1 MGAGKQLAV
10 TSAITDRIQVI
21 DVDTHISE
29 PEDVWTSRVSA
40 KWGDQ
45 IPHVVKA
52 GAAGATGGADVVAK
66 VSIDRAADDDIWVVN
81 GKPGMPTALLAWSGH
96 DQHWPGHPHTLADA
110 HLAASNAEARLKL
123 MDEVGVY
130 ANLLFPNVGGSRQY
144 LNIARNE
151 PDLALECCRA
161 YNDFLTEWCSADPNR
176 LLAQVSLPLWDL
188 DACVTEI
195 ERNAAAGHKS
205 VMMTYQPD
213 GYDLPWL
220 ADPHWDPIWNAT
232 QDAGLP
238 ITFHIDAGREM
249 NVWPDYDSAT
259 HLVKLTIMSFLG
271 NTDAISEVIFSGLC
285 HRYPDLDF
293 VSVESGIGYIPYLLE
308 SMDWQWINLGLDKV
322 HPERDL
328 LPSEYFHRQ
337 VYGSFWFEQD
347 SALRII
353 DLIQDNVMYETD
365 FPHPTSITPGA
376 FEFSETASEN
386 LDRKFDSSGIS
397 EEILRKVLHDNAARV
412 YNLE

>member
-1 MGAGKQLAV
+1 MAA
-10 TSAITDRIQVI
+10 AITDRIKVI

-29 PEDVWTSRVSA
+29 PEDLWTSRVSA
-40 KWGDQ
+40 KWGDR

-52 GAAGATGGADVVAK
+52 GASGATGDAPIVQSINIDRGADN
-66 VSIDRAADDDIWVVN
+66 DIWLID

-110 HLAASNAEARLKL
+110 HQAASVAEARLKL
-123 MDEVGVY
+123 MDDVGVH

-144 LNIARNE
+144 LNIAKGE
-151 PDLALECCRA
+151 PDLALECCQA
-161 YNDFLTEWCSADPNR
+161 YNDFLTDWCSADPDR
-176 LLAQVSLPLWDL
+176 LLAQVSLPLWDIP
-188 DACVTEI
+188 ACVAEI

-213 GYDLPWL
+213 GYGLPWL
-220 ADPHWDPIWNAT
+220 ADSHWDPIWNAT

-249 NVWPDYDSAT
+249 NVWPGYDPAT
-259 HLVKLTIMSFLG
+259 NLVKITIMSFLG

-293 VSVESGIGYIPYLLE
+293 VSVESGVGYIPYLLE
-308 SMDWQWINLGLDKV
+308 SMDWQWINLGLDKA

-328 LPSEYFHRQ
+328 LPSEYFRRQ
-337 VYGSFWFEQD
+337 VYGSFWFEQE

-353 DLIQDNVMYETD
+353 DLIQDNAMYETD

-376 FEFSETASEN
+376 FEFSESASEN
-386 LDRKFDSSGIS
+386 LERKFENSGIS
-397 EEILRKVLHDNAARV
+397 EEILRKVLHDNAAKV
-412 YNLE
+412 YNLD

>member
-1 MGAGKQLAV
+1 M
-10 TSAITDRIQVI
+10 TSGITDRIKVI

-29 PEDVWTSRVSA
+29 PEDLWTSRVSS
-40 KWGDQ
+40 KWGDR

-52 GAAGATGGADVVAK
+52 GEANASGDASIVQSI
-66 VSIDRAADDDIWVVN
+66 SIDRGASDDIWVVD
-81 GKPGMPTALLAWSGH
+81 GRPGMPTALLAWSGH
-96 DQHWPGHPHTLADA
+96 NEHWPGHPHTLADA
-110 HLAASNAEARLKL
+110 HAAAYDPQARLQL
-123 MDEVGVY
+123 MDEVGVH

-144 LNIARNE
+144 VNIARSE
-151 PDLALECCRA
+151 PDLALECCQA

-176 LLAQVSLPLWDL
+176 LLAQVSLPLWDIP
-188 DACVTEI
+188 ACVEEI

-220 ADPHWDPIWNAT
+220 ADEHWNPIWHAA

-249 NVWPDYDSAT
+249 NVWPGYDPAT
-259 HLVKLTIMSFLG
+259 YLVKVTIMSFLG

-285 HRYPDLDF
+285 HRFPELDF

-308 SMDWQWINLGLDKV
+308 SMDWQWINLGMHRA

-328 LPSEYFHRQ
+328 LPSEYFYRQ
-337 VYGSFWFEQD
+337 VYGSFWFEQE
-347 SALRII
+347 SALRTI

-376 FEFSETASEN
+376 FEFSESASEN
-386 LDRKFDSSGIS
+386 LDRKFDQSGIS
-397 EEILRKVLHDNAARV
+397 EEILEKVLHDNAARV
-412 YNLE
+412 YGLD

>member
-1 MGAGKQLAV
+1 
-10 TSAITDRIQVI
+10 
-21 DVDTHISE
+21 
-29 PEDVWTSRVSA
+29 
-40 KWGDQ
+40 
-45 IPHVVKA
+45 
-52 GAAGATGGADVVAK
+52 
-66 VSIDRAADDDIWVVN
+66 
-81 GKPGMPTALLAWSGH
+81 
-96 DQHWPGHPHTLADA
+96 
-110 HLAASNAEARLKL
+110 

-353 DLIQDNVMYETD
+353 DLIQDNVMYGD
-365 FPHPTSITPGA
+365 RFPAPDQHHAGRVRVLGDGQRKPRPQVRQLGYLRRDPAEGPARQRGA
-376 FEFSETASEN
+376 G
-386 LDRKFDSSGIS
+386 LQPRLVRRG
-397 EEILRKVLHDNAARV
+397 RRARV
-412 YNLE
+412 LPRSAPPHRRGSRH